1 MSKEYTQH
9 WTLDFLVNSNVSKVS
24 LQKIFNQFLK
34 EKSMNKNSLHFS
46 IVEYKILLKTK
57 NNLFS
62 IF

>member
-57 NNLFS
+57 NILFS